1 MRMGVLI
8 IKLSHI
14 ISLTI
19 LSRCI
24 EAYSHA
30 TYTKLRALSKT
41 GVVPGSKI
49 YQKVKEDDEAE
60 LGRFKEKIVASIVAV
75 HPERFKT
82 LVTFNDWNGAMNYL
96 EENRQVALLFLMEG
110 EDLDR

>member
-1 MRMGVLI
+1 
-8 IKLSHI
+8 
-14 ISLTI
+14 

-24 EAYSHA
+24 EAYSYA

-49 YQKVKEDDEAE
+49 YEKVKEDDKAD
-60 LGRFKEKIVASIVAV
+60 LQQFKEKIIASIVAV

-82 LVTFNDWNGAMNYL
+82 LITFSDWNGAMNYL